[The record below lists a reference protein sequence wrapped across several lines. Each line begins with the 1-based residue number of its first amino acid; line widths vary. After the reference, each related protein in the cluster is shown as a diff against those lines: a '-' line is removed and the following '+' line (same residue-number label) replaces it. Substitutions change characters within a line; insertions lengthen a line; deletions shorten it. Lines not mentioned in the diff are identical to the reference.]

1 MRANDQ
7 VYDKV
12 NELQRG
18 LELLEPEVQK
28 MRERHKLL
36 TNIEVSKKRLMWMQL
51 DGVSVSLR
59 LAPADPG

>member
-1 MRANDQ
+1 VRANDQ
-7 VYDKV
+7 VNDKV